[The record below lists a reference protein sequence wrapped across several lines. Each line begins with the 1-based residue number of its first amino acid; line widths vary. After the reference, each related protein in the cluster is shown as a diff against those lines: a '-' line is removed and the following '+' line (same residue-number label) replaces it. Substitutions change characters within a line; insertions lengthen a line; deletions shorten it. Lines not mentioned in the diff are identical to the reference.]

1 MKVEWKRLDDVVS
14 FARTPVEI
22 QPDTEYARIGIYS
35 WGNGHFVREA
45 TIGPDMG
52 MMAYFEFSKPSLVF
66 SNIQAWEGA
75 VALVHEQET
84 SVVASSR
91 FYPYVPRDEAEISL
105 RFLFEFFRSTMG
117 RQIMRNASS
126 GTQVRNKLLSRA
138 RIEAALVP
146 VPSLAQQDRIAD
158 HLNSLERKI
167 AGNFSRQARN
177 AHTASEAAWIG
188 RFRQCRL
195 SDLVEIGPSPKRLAP
210 DSEVAFVPMSAVSAK
225 SGTVDNASYRSRNE
239 VGGGYRQFRTGDI
252 IFARIT
258 PSMQN
263 GKSAIFDDMRTQIGY
278 GSTEF
283 HVLRPYRPET
293 TVWLWAI
300 LRTRWF
306 RELAAASFTGTAGQQ
321 RVPAAFLEN
330 ALVPLPDDNELVS
343 ASDRLVSSQETLAQL
358 ESAETKRNTLAAAIL
373 PAARNEIF
381 AAMH

>member
-1 MKVEWKRLDDVVS
+1 MPLGKILRPAGVK
-14 FARTPVEI
+14 TPVE
-22 QPDTEYARIGIYS
+22 QTETYDMLGVKSFAKGAFASGTLSGVDTAYPRLIRTSARQVVY
-35 WGNGHFVREA
+35 
-45 TIGPDMG
+45 PKLM
-52 MMAYFEFSKPSLVF
+52 
-66 SNIQAWEGA
+66 AWEGA
-75 VALVHEQET
+75 FAVIPDELGG
-84 SVVASSR
+84 R
-91 FYPYVPRDEAEISL
+91 FVSPEFLCFDVDEAHSSHRYIKHLLAWSGFSKAVRGASTGTNVRRQRLQSNTFLEI
-105 RFLFEFFRSTMG
+105 EM
-117 RQIMRNASS
+117 
-126 GTQVRNKLLSRA
+126 
-138 RIEAALVP
+138 P
-146 VPSLAQQDRIAD
+146 VPPRPEQDRIAD
-158 HLNSLERKI
+158 HLDSLERAI
-167 AGNFSRQARN
+167 AGNSSKQARN

-188 RFRQCRL
+188 RFRQVRL
-195 SDLVEIGPSPKRLAP
+195 SDLVEVGPRPERLAP
-210 DSEVAFVPMSAVSAK
+210 DFEVAFVPMSAVSAK

-263 GKSAIFDDMRTQIGY
+263 GKSAIFDDSRTQVGY

-293 TVWLWAI
+293 TVWLWAV

-330 ALVPLPDDNELVS
+330 ALVPLPDDNELVL
-343 ASDRLVSSQETLAQL
+343 ASDRLVSFQETLAQL

-381 AAMH
+381 AAMR